1 MSRRS
6 SIRGSEKNVVVSVKS
21 GGVTKAS
28 STRLRSIHP
37 VFEAQRITVPVPE
50 APPNIFKRIWRY
62 FYPEE
67 QSPAGLDPMFM
78 RTSVSEPP
86 AAINNTSSADQRH
99 PTTRT

>member
-1 MSRRS
+1 M
-6 SIRGSEKNVVVSVKS
+6 E
-21 GGVTKAS
+21 
-28 STRLRSIHP
+28 
-37 VFEAQRITVPVPE
+37 ITTMRTSHVPE